1 MLRRH
6 IQTVRDALECESS
19 ELLGTDNELPTRLVG
34 AANRGADFRPLT
46 KDGPSANTA
55 GFKGRSGSPFAL
67 IQRPDCHS
75 AAPLS
80 NFSKSFQP

>member
-6 IQTVRDALECESS
+6 IQTVRDALECESN
-19 ELLGTDNELPTRLVG
+19 ELLETDNELPARVVG
-34 AANRGADFRPLT
+34 PANSGDFGPLA
-46 KDGPSANTA
+46 KYGPSANTA

-67 IQRPDCHS
+67 IQRPDCHA

-80 NFSKSFQP
+80 NFSNSFQP